1 MTAGVNAYNDKR
13 YPDAA
18 AAFEKLAAAEP
29 YNRDALSNL
38 SNAYLAL
45 KDGKKLADV
54 ASRLVAIEP
63 LSENALKLQGEG
75 YKQSAKVD
83 DAVKMAEQVLALPAD
98 VKASDFSATGSGA
111 SLTLSATGRA
121 AQTPS
126 GKPIPAAPVPI
137 VVEFL
142 SGTGA
147 VVTSQDAQIPQLAVG
162 SSQDV
167 KVEAKGSGITAWR
180 YKRK

>member
-1 MTAGVNAYNDKR
+1 V
-13 YPDAA
+13 
-18 AAFEKLAAAEP
+18 AAEP

-38 SNAYLAL
+38 SNAYLAM

-54 ASRLVAIEP
+54 AARLVAIEP

-98 VKASDFSATGSGA
+98 VKASDFSATGNGA

-126 GKPIPAAPVPI
+126 GKPIPGTPVPI

-142 SGTGA
+142 NGTGT
-147 VVTSQDAQIPQLAVG
+147 VVTSQDTQIPQLAVG

-167 KVEAKGSGITAWR
+167 KVEAQGSGITAWR
-180 YKRK
+180 FKRK